1 MQKRVRGVL
10 QADAKK
16 GMGGIGRYQKGQG
29 YMRMLKRVKADAKK
43 GMGVQANAKKGYG
56 GVQADAKKGMRLG
69 GGNKSIKYL
78 NSVALGL
85 FYKFQVDKQRIKK
98 RNKNDFLVKNVQIY
112 RIALPH

>member
-1 MQKRVRGVL
+1 
-10 QADAKK
+10 
-16 GMGGIGRYQKGQG
+16 MGGIGRYQKGQG

-43 GMGVQANAKKGYG
+43 GMGVQADAKKGYG